1 MPEFKVLLSENFY
14 QSFLCFSSFSN
25 WLLFPNIKHSFPYRG
40 TFPEKEKR
48 NWSELSQIDDLPIPE
63 EPQCQIYISLCLV
76 WEKSSHRLSLFALP
90 YMEREHN
97 VYLFFFWPH
106 HLHDL
111 TDNRRAILEICKIW
125 EQSKNQILQRRPHHN
140 KFLRTA
146 MNFAGKKLCGE
157 LQFVFF
163 IQKNSPRTQQ

>member
-1 MPEFKVLLSENFY
+1 MPKFKVLLSEIFY

-76 WEKSSHRLSLFALP
+76 WEKSSHILSLFALP
-90 YMEREHN
+90 YMEKEHN
-97 VYLFFFWPH
+97 VYLFFLAPSPPCPKWQ
-106 HLHDL
+106 LQ
-111 TDNRRAILEICKIW
+111 ICKIW

-140 KFLRTA
+140 KFSLTA
-146 MNFAGKKLCGE
+146 MNFAGKKLCSE
-157 LQFVFF
+157 LQFVFV
-163 IQKNSPRTQQ
+163 IQKNSPLTQQ